1 SRKNEKSRQQCIT
14 PSPALIHNPEVKQ
27 SLTGLVEL
35 SGTDTSR
42 NRDVFSRL
50 GYGSLADSANNL
62 G

>member
-1 SRKNEKSRQQCIT
+1 MT
-14 PSPALIHNPEVKQ
+14 VKII
-27 SLTGLVEL
+27 SDLCLFTRWFENRWELKKL
-35 SGTDTSR
+35 SGTNTSR